1 MLAPILKDAY
11 FSRDRLQK
19 LLEVA
24 LSHGADYAEVYIES
38 SRKTAFDLDDGAIK
52 SATEAESLGVG
63 VRAVVGNQVGYA
75 HSADVSEKALLEVA
89 KAAALIAQAGNPTTR
104 VVEIRPFTATVRYK
118 AELMPSQVEGPAKAE
133 VLRRADKAARAF
145 DSRIVTVLGAFVD
158 VEQRVRIVTSEG
170 RLVDD
175 ERTMGR
181 ISVTAIAKDGEERRV
196 GSFGGGGRAGLEQFG
211 LRKPE
216 EGHARPEDMARE
228 AARMAVAQLG
238 ARPAPAG
245 EQTVVLSPGSSGV
258 LLHEAV
264 GHGLEAD
271 FIRKGTSLFTDRV
284 GQKVA
289 SELCTV
295 VDDGTL
301 FNARGSLNVD
311 DEGNATGRTTL
322 IENGIL
328 KGYMTDSL
336 NARLLK
342 MPVTGNGRR
351 ESYQCAPLPRM
362 TNTFLMQ
369 GRDDPAEM
377 LRSVKTGLYCRAFG
391 GGQVDIS
398 NGNFVFEV
406 REGYLIEDGKITAP
420 VKGATLIGVGP
431 KVLEKI
437 TAVGSDAQM
446 DPGMYTCGKAGQS
459 VPVGVGM
466 PSVKIEGVTVGGTAV

>member
-1 MLAPILKDAY
+1 MQAPELKDAY
-11 FSRDRLQK
+11 FSREQLQK
-19 LLEVA
+19 LLEAA
-24 LSHGADYAEVYIES
+24 LAQGAEYAEVYIES
-38 SRKTAFDLDDGAIK
+38 SRRTAFDLDAGAIK

-75 HSADVSEKALLEVA
+75 HSADVSEAALLEVA
-89 KAAALIAQAGNPTTR
+89 RAAALIASAGSPSTR
-104 VVEIRPFTATVRYK
+104 ALEIRPFTAPARYR
-118 AELMPSQVEGPAKAE
+118 AELEPSRVEAPAKAE
-133 VLRRADKAARAF
+133 VLRRADRAARAY
-145 DSRIVTVLGAFVD
+145 DSRVATVLGAFID
-158 VEQRVRIVTSEG
+158 VEQRVRIVTTDG

-181 ISVTAIAKDGEERRV
+181 LSVTAIAQDGSERRV
-196 GSFGGGGRAGLEQFG
+196 GSWGGGGRAGLEQFG
-211 LRKPE
+211 LRRPD
-216 EGHARPEDMARE
+216 EGTSRPEDIARE

-245 EQTVVLSPGSSGV
+245 EQTVILSPGSSGV

-271 FIRKGTSLFTDRV
+271 FIRKGTSLFCDRV
-284 GQKVA
+284 GQRVA

-301 FNARGSLNVD
+301 FNLRGSLNVD
-311 DEGNATGRTTL
+311 DEGNPTGRTVL

-328 KGYMTDSL
+328 RGYLTDRL
-336 NARLLK
+336 NAGLMKL
-342 MPVTGNGRR
+342 PVTGNGRR
-351 ESYQCAPLPRM
+351 EGYQHAPLPRM
-362 TNTFLMQ
+362 TNTFLLA
-369 GRDDPAEM
+369 GKDDPAEM
-377 LRSVKTGLYCRAFG
+377 LRSVKKGLYCAAFG

-406 REGYLIEDGKITAP
+406 REGYLIEDGRITAP

-431 KVLEKI
+431 QVLEKI
-437 TAVGSDAQM
+437 TAVGADAKM

-466 PSVKIEGVTVGGTAV
+466 PSVRIDGVTVGGTAV